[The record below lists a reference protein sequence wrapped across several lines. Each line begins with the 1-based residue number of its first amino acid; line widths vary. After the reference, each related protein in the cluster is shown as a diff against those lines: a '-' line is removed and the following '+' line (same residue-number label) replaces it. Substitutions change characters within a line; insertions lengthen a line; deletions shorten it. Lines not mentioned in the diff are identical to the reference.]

1 MGGRGG
7 SSGISAGGVGNPR
20 SAAYKEAYKIEV
32 SDKMNFAGATALDP
46 NATKDTIGYQMF
58 VYEDVKGSSLIADT
72 RRELEY
78 DKSAL
83 KESKAMGRSYGMT
96 DDEIGGMQKGIK
108 EKIKAKEKAIQR
120 MIDARAEYE
129 SYKNQASVGSAK
141 AKRRGG
147 RWM

>member
-20 SAAYKEAYKIEV
+20 SEAYKEAYKIEV
-32 SDKMNFAGATALDP
+32 SDKMNFAGATALDT

-129 SYKNQASVGSAK
+129 SYKNQASAGSAK

>member
-20 SAAYKEAYKIEV
+20 SEAYKEAYKIEV
-32 SDKMNFAGATALDP
+32 SDKMNFAGAMALDT

-72 RRELEY
+72 RRELGY
-78 DKSAL
+78 DKSVL

-96 DDEIGGMQKGIK
+96 DDQIGGMQKGIK

-129 SYKNQASVGSAK
+129 SYKNQASAGSAK

>member
-20 SAAYKEAYKIEV
+20 SEAYKEAYKIEV
-32 SDKMNFAGATALDP
+32 SDKMNFAGATALDT

-72 RRELEY
+72 RRELGY
-78 DKSAL
+78 AKSVL
-83 KESKAMGRSYGMT
+83 KESKAMGRSYGMS

-129 SYKNQASVGSAK
+129 SYKNQASAGSAK